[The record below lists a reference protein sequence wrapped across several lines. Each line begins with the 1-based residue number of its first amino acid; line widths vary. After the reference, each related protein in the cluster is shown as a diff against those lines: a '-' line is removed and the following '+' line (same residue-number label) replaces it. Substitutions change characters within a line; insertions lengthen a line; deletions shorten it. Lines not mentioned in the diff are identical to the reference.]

1 VKARHAETTAY
12 KGILILGPLLF
23 LLAPFFAGICEARA
37 TTAVA
42 AVASFVGSDTTTEG
56 NWVGPYGAGGY
67 ALANGAESIP
77 AYAVFKTPQVARC
90 AWTASA
96 TDIRPLEASSG
107 SGRITSAWCSQQL
120 TFELNFTDGAS
131 HSFALYALDW
141 NLKGRAETIQ
151 ILSPATGAI
160 LDTRSISGFSSGIY
174 LAWNITGRV
183 RITVTPTAGPNAV
196 IGGAFFGGS
205 GGTTGS
211 TANISSTTSSMG
223 STSGTAASAA
233 NSSST
238 TITSGG
244 NTGSTGSTS
253 VASTS
258 SSSAITPAA
267 IGTLSVNPAS
277 FNFGSVNVGSVA
289 SQPISVTNSG
299 TSSVTISNVSISGPG
314 FNASG
319 ASGAI
324 LSPGQSTTLNVTFT
338 PASTG
343 SMTGSITIPSNAAN
357 SPASI
362 GLSGTGAQP
371 PSPSHSVMLTWIP
384 GASSGVAGYYV
395 FRSSVGGQFTQ
406 LSSALVTA
414 TTYTD
419 TTVQSGQSYDYAVT
433 SVDSSNTQS
442 AYSNVASASIP

>member
-1 VKARHAETTAY
+1 MLAA
-12 KGILILGPLLF
+12 LLC
-23 LLAPFFAGICEARA
+23 AGICEAR
-37 TTAVA
+37 AVA
-42 AVASFVGSDTTTEG
+42 AVASFVGSDTITEG
-56 NWVGPYGAGGY
+56 NWVGLYGAGGY

-96 TDIRPLEASSG
+96 TDIRPLEASGG
-107 SGRITSAWCSQQL
+107 SGRITSEWCGQQL
-120 TFELNFTDGAS
+120 SFELDLTDGAS

-151 ILSPATGAI
+151 IVSPATGAI
-160 LDTRSISGFSSGIY
+160 LDVRSISGFSSGIY
-174 LAWNITGRV
+174 LVWNITGRV

-205 GGTTGS
+205 GSITGS
-211 TANISSTTSSMG
+211 TSSSIG
-223 STSGTAASAA
+223 STSTSIGTTASAA
-233 NSSST
+233 NSGST

-289 SQPISVTNSG
+289 SQPISITNSG
-299 TSSVTISNVSISGPG
+299 TASVTISNVSISGAG

-338 PASTG
+338 PAAAGSVTG
-343 SMTGSITIPSNAAN
+343 NVTIPSNAAN
-357 SPASI
+357 SSVSI
-362 GLSGTGAQP
+362 GLSGTGA
-371 PSPSHSVMLTWIP
+371 SNSVMLTWDP
-384 GASSGVAGYYV
+384 GSSSGVIGYYV
-395 FRSSVGGQFTQ
+395 FRSLAGGQLTQ
-406 LSSALVTA
+406 LTTALITA

-419 TTVQSGQSYDYAVT
+419 TTVQSGQTYDYAVT